1 MRALLAACLVAV
13 GASAGA
19 ATESPNPLR
28 LIPIDT
34 DVTLRIEPR
43 NLADAIQSVP
53 ALRQLLEFDAV
64 REALASTNAQRF
76 LSFVAYYEKKLGAP
90 WPELLDQLAGGGIVV
105 ATRFTRD
112 NSAPALMVVQS
123 KDAALLQKAVG
134 LVRGVIEQELAR
146 QDATQKPS
154 TETHR
159 GIEVTKVGEAF
170 YAVANSALLISNKL
184 EGIHRAIDLHLD
196 GSASSLAHVSGPAD
210 AAKLMPPNPL
220 ISMWVNLKPAHES
233 PEGKEIFK
241 QPKSDL
247 AQTLFFGGLIDV
259 IGQSPFVALGV
270 YRTPEGFTTSVRMPA
285 GRDATPDG
293 TALHLAPPNKPG
305 SLPLLEPANVLYS
318 NSFYLDLGAMWEQR
332 EKILAEGARKQ
343 LDRAEKQV
351 GRFLAGRKLSELLT
365 QSGPYHRIV
374 VAAQTDS
381 GYSKEPGIAI
391 PAFAFTSTMRSPDF
405 GQALN
410 AILRTVAFLTGTQ
423 AKLKLVE
430 ETIDGVKLVGYRF
443 PEDGSLPNDTQNLR
457 FAFSPCFASVGDHFF
472 AASTIELG
480 REMIGLLKKPMAVS
494 PSSLAEQSRIYAA
507 GGATIAKLFEDRQI
521 TQVILDRAISPADA
535 KKEVQMGIDWL
546 RGLGVLK
553 METDYRPHEFR
564 FDVRWELKK

>member
-13 GASAGA
+13 SASAA
-19 ATESPNPLR
+19 AASESPNPLR

-43 NLADAIQSVP
+43 QLADAVQSVP
-53 ALRQLLEFDAV
+53 ALRQLMEFDVV
-64 REALASTNAQRF
+64 REGLASTNAKRF
-76 LSFVAYYEKKLGAP
+76 FAFVNYYEKKLGAP
-90 WPELLDQLAGGGIVV
+90 WPELLEQLAGGGIVV

-123 KDAALLQKAVG
+123 KDAALLKKAVG
-134 LVRGVIEQELAR
+134 LVHGVIEQELAR
-146 QDATQKPS
+146 QDATQKPT

-170 YAVANSALLISNKL
+170 YAVADSALLVSNKA
-184 EGIHRAIDLHLD
+184 EAIHRAIDLHLD
-196 GSASSLAHVSGPAD
+196 GSGSSLANVSGPAD
-210 AAKLMPPNPL
+210 AAKLLPANPL

-233 PEGKEIFK
+233 AEGKEIFK

-247 AQTLFFGGLIDV
+247 GQTLFFGGLIDV
-259 IGQSPFVALGV
+259 IGKSPFVALGV
-270 YRTPEGFTTSVRMPA
+270 HRTPDGFTATVRMPA
-285 GRDATPDG
+285 GRDATPEG
-293 TALHLAPPNKPG
+293 AALHLAPTNQPG

-318 NSFYLDLGAMWEQR
+318 SSFYLDLGALWEQR
-332 EKILAEGARKQ
+332 EKILTEGARKQ
-343 LDRAEKQV
+343 LDKAEKQV

-391 PAFAFTSTMRSPDF
+391 PAFAVTSTMRSPDF

-410 AILRTVAFLTGTQ
+410 AILRTVAFLAGTQ

-443 PEDGSLPNDTQNLR
+443 PESGSLPSDTQNLR

-480 REMIGLLKKPMAVS
+480 REMIGLLNKPMAMT
-494 PSSLAEQSRIYAA
+494 PTSLADQSRIYAE
-507 GGATIAKLFEDRQI
+507 GGAIIAKMFEDQQI
-521 TQVILDRAISPADA
+521 TQVILDRAISPAEA
-535 KKEVQMGIDWL
+535 KKEVQMGINWL

-553 METDYRPHEFR
+553 FETDYRPNEFR
-564 FDVRWELKK
+564 FDVKWETKK